1 MPDFLPSWDTH
12 DVDSLREF
20 AKIRLI
26 AVDLD
31 GTLLRVPGAS
41 IPPSIERLQRKLK
54 RYRHI
59 KLTVATGR
67 ALAGAA
73 SLAEHLGIEKEI
85 PIVVYNGSLVV
96 LPRVRRLLAIRYIP
110 NAALKTII
118 EIGRQMQL
126 DVLAYYCQP
135 TGAWDSGIVEE
146 EVLGWSKKSKS
157 TLDFN
162 GLPIRWCS
170 EVDDAGGRDSV
181 AALIDVRANL
191 KVVAEL
197 KSMLTQVDGI
207 SCTQSTPT
215 FVEVR
220 PMGSNKAAGLQS
232 VAEFLGLSSNQVL
245 ALGDNDNDIEMLKWA
260 GIGVV
265 VAGSSAGA
273 TATSRFLC
281 RHGVVS
287 GVVEALDLVHQANRY
302 YHLESPG

>member
-20 AKIRLI
+20 ARIRLV

-31 GTLLRVPGAS
+31 GTLLRVPGGS
-41 IPPSIERLQRKLK
+41 VPPSIERLQ

-67 ALAGAA
+67 ALAGAEN
-73 SLAEHLGIEKEI
+73 LADHLGIEKET

-96 LPRVRRLLAIRYIP
+96 LRRVRRSLAIRYIP
-110 NAALKTII
+110 NEALKTIV
-118 EIGRQMQL
+118 EIGRHMQL
-126 DVLAYYCQP
+126 AVLAYYCQS
-135 TGAWDSGIVEE
+135 TGAWDRPSV
-146 EVLGWSKKSKS
+146 
-157 TLDFN
+157 DFN
-162 GLPIRWCS
+162 GLPIRWCA
-170 EVDDAGGRDSV
+170 EMDDAGERDSV
-181 AALIDVRANL
+181 AVLIDVRANPTGA
-191 KVVAEL
+191 AEL
-197 KSMLTQVDGI
+197 KSTLAQVEGI
-207 SCTQSTPT
+207 SCTQSSSA

-220 PMGSNKAAGLQS
+220 PIGSNKAAGLQC

-302 YHLESPG
+302 YHLESPA